1 MSADPRP
8 VGARFIAPAPARA
21 RSLSPS
27 RVLAYAVL
35 VLFAAFYLMPIYVLL
50 VTGLKSF
57 TEVSLDRMWNLPA
70 SFSLDSFRDAWFGN
84 EQTAI
89 RGLANNFANSIK
101 LTVPASIISALLGSL
116 NGYVLAKWKFRGA
129 DLLFP
134 AILFGMFIPYQAILI
149 PLMQTMQ
156 TIGLYGTIQG
166 LVFVHVVYGIP
177 ITTLI
182 FRNYYASIPTELV
195 EAARIDGA
203 GIFGVYRHVL
213 FPLSLPG
220 FVVVLI
226 WQFTSI
232 WNEFLF
238 AIVLTSNPNVQ
249 PIMVALNN
257 LAGSYSV
264 QWNVQMAGA
273 LMAALPTL
281 LVYILLG
288 RYFLR
293 GLLAGSLKG

>member
-1 MSADPRP
+1 MSIQVTSPARPRP
-8 VGARFIAPAPARA
+8 IR
-21 RSLSPS
+21 PS
-27 RVLAYAVL
+27 RVVVYAVL
-35 VLFAAFYLMPIYVLL
+35 VLFALFYLMPVYVLL

-57 TEVSLDRMWNLPA
+57 TEVSLDRMWDLPQ

-84 EQTAI
+84 EQSAI
-89 RGLANNFANSIK
+89 RGLAGNFYNTIL
-101 LTVPASIISALLGSL
+101 LTVPATLISAMLGSM
-116 NGYVLAKWKFRGA
+116 NGYILAKWKFPGA
-129 DLLFP
+129 DVLFP
-134 AILFGMFIPYQAILI
+134 LILFGMFIPYQAILI
-149 PLMQTMQ
+149 PLVQTTQ
-156 TIGLYGTIQG
+156 TLGIYGTIPG
-166 LVFVHVVYGIP
+166 LIFVHVVYGIP

-182 FRNYYASIPTELV
+182 FRNYYAGVPTELI

-203 GIFGVYRHVL
+203 GILGVYRHVL
-213 FPLSLPG
+213 FPLSIPG
-220 FVVVLI
+220 FVVVAI

-238 AIVLTSNPNVQ
+238 AIVLTSNPQVQ

-273 LMAALPTL
+273 LMAAIPTL
-281 LVYILLG
+281 LVYVLLG